1 VTLTASEIQ
10 NQTLSLLPQVQKTI
24 ADLQHKNY
32 HIPTLAH
39 GERILIQR
47 DRELPASGEY
57 IFAEADYV
65 DGREELDYEVTDLP
79 LRNISDAAEIQRLA
93 RLNRLLDRLVT
104 GSSIATAQ
112 LKSALTPQQ
121 YAEYL
126 ESTTAPQHFSEL
138 LYGDGMPSELRDYNR
153 KLKAADFQKAK
164 YEKMASMESSGR
176 AKYRYGVVRRA
187 SDKAEH
193 LYEAALERLSEIW
206 GVASPAEQQTLQ
218 HWMDREIDLDAGPD
232 SKLGIDVD
240 SIPRVRGSKSRNALD
255 SGLPKLNQS
264 LKRRECQLAAVCAAA
279 SGLAFEA
286 AEEPVMSEENLKQ
299 LRARLKKMRDSW
311 DDRG

>member
-1 VTLTASEIQ
+1 M
-10 NQTLSLLPQVQKTI
+10 PQVQKTI
-24 ADLQHKNY
+24 ADIQYRNY

-39 GERILIQR
+39 GERLLIQR
-47 DRELPASGEY
+47 DRGLPASGEHR
-57 IFAEADYV
+57 FAEADYV
-65 DGREELDYEVTDLP
+65 DGREEVEGEVPDLP
-79 LRNISDAAEIQRLA
+79 LRNISDVAEIQRLA
-93 RLNRLLDRLVT
+93 RLNILLNRLVA
-104 GSSIATAQ
+104 GSNIATVQ

-126 ESTTAPQHFSEL
+126 ESTTSPQHFSEL

-153 KLKAADFQKAK
+153 KLKAADFEKAK
-164 YEKMASMESSGR
+164 YEKMASMASSGR
-176 AKYRYGVVRRA
+176 AKYRYGVVSRA
-187 SDKAEH
+187 LDKAEN

-206 GVASPAEQQTLQ
+206 GVASPAEKQTLQ

-240 SIPRVRGSKSRNALD
+240 SIPRVRGSKSKNALD

-264 LKRRECQLAAVCAAA
+264 LKRRECQLAAVSAAA
-279 SGLAFEA
+279 SALAFEA
-286 AEEPVMSEENLKQ
+286 AEEPVMSEQNLEQ

-311 DDRG
+311 QSE

>member
-1 VTLTASEIQ
+1 M
-10 NQTLSLLPQVQKTI
+10 PQVQKTI

-47 DRELPASGEY
+47 DRGLPDSGEHIY
-57 IFAEADYV
+57 TEADYV
-65 DGREELDYEVTDLP
+65 DGREELDYEVPDLP

-93 RLNRLLDRLVT
+93 RLNRLLERMVA
-104 GSSIATAQ
+104 GSSISTAE
-112 LKSALTPQQ
+112 LKTTLTPQQ
-121 YAEYL
+121 YAEYV

-138 LYGDGMPSELRDYNR
+138 LYGDGIPSELREYNQ

-176 AKYRYGVVRRA
+176 AKYKYGVVSRA

-193 LYEAALERLSEIW
+193 LYERALERLSEIW

-218 HWMDREIDLDAGPD
+218 NWMDREIDLDAGPD

-264 LKRRECQLAAVCAAA
+264 LKRRECQLAAVSAAA
-279 SGLAFEA
+279 SALAFEA
-286 AEEPVMSEENLKQ
+286 DEEPVMSEENLKQ
-299 LRARLKKMRDSW
+299 LRERLKKMRDSW
-311 DDRG
+311 QSE

>member
-1 VTLTASEIQ
+1 VELTASAIQ
-10 NQTLSLLPQVQKTI
+10 NQTLSLMPQVQKTI
-24 ADLQHKNY
+24 ADIQYRNY

-39 GERILIQR
+39 GERIPIQR
-47 DRELPASGEY
+47 DRGLPAGGEH
-57 IFAEADYV
+57 IFTEADYV
-65 DGREELDYEVTDLP
+65 DGREELDYEVPDLP

-138 LYGDGMPSELRDYNR
+138 IYGDGMPSELRDYNR

-164 YEKMASMESSGR
+164 YEKMASMASSGR
-176 AKYRYGVVRRA
+176 AKYRYGVVSRA
-187 SDKAEH
+187 LDKAEH

-264 LKRRECQLAAVCAAA
+264 LKRRECQLAAVSAAA
-279 SGLAFEA
+279 SALAFEA
-286 AEEPVMSEENLKQ
+286 AEEPVMSGEKLEQ
-299 LRARLKKMRDSW
+299 FRARLKKMRDSW
-311 DDRG
+311 QTE